1 VTPSDRAARAVA
13 LFRVAPFDLGG
24 LWLRGRAG
32 PVRDRVL
39 AALAPLK
46 PAKLHPSMP
55 EDAVMGGTDL
65 AATLAA
71 GRLVRMAGL
80 LERCPVLV
88 LTMAE
93 NCPAGLAARIAQA
106 LDAGGRAVVALDEAA
121 EDGEGLPR
129 TLADRLALFVDLDGM
144 LPSEFRLPPLADAA
158 VEAAAARYPSV
169 TVPDGALVAL
179 VRAAAE
185 MGISSLRAPIMAL
198 AAARAAAALRQAD
211 VVVQEDLEIAAE
223 LVFAHRGLPPVE
235 TADDSAPEPPPPPED
250 NPDKG
255 QSDDS
260 DQTPQDFPAEMLV
273 EAARAVL
280 PPDLLERLAMGRTR
294 KSGASGSGAARK
306 GNRRGRPL
314 PARGG
319 PASPDAR
326 IDLVATLRTAAPWQA
341 ARARMY
347 PRLIEQ
353 GRRLILLPADLRA
366 RRYEDKSDRV
376 LIFAVD
382 ASGSAAMA
390 RLGEAKGAVEL
401 LLARAYAERDHVAL
415 VAFRGPSAELVLP
428 PTRSLVQTKKR
439 LAGVPGGG
447 GTPLASGLQVAML
460 AARQAQARGMAPTLA
475 ILTDGRANIALD
487 GTANRAQAAEDA
499 GRMAALIAGAG
510 LAAVVIDTGFRP
522 TPALQDLARRMG
534 ARWLALPR
542 ADSSLMADALS
553 ASMEGARR

>member
-1 VTPSDRAARAVA
+1 MTPSDRVAQAVA
-13 LFRVAPFDLGG
+13 LFRVAPFALGG

-39 AALAPLK
+39 AALAPLN

-65 AATLAA
+65 AATLAS
-71 GRLVRMAGL
+71 GRLVRQAGL
-80 LERCPVLV
+80 LDRAPVLV
-88 LTMAE
+88 LTQAE
-93 NCPAGLAARIAQA
+93 SCPAGLAARMAQA

-121 EDGEGLPR
+121 AEGEGLPR
-129 TLADRLALFVDLDGM
+129 ALADRLALFVDLDGM
-144 LPSEFRLPPLADAA
+144 LPSDFRLPPLTEAA
-158 VEAAAARYPSV
+158 VSAAAARFARV
-169 TVPDGALVAL
+169 QVPDAALVAL
-179 VRAAAE
+179 VQAAADL
-185 MGISSLRAPIMAL
+185 GIASLRAPVLAL
-198 AAARAAAALRQAD
+198 AAAQAAAALRMAD
-211 VVVQEDLEIAAE
+211 VVARQDLELAAE
-223 LVFAHRGLPPVE
+223 LVFAHRALPPMDM
-235 TADDSAPEPPPPPED
+235 TDDDTPQDPPPPP
-250 NPDKG
+250 PD
-255 QSDDS
+255 QTPDS
-260 DQTPQDFPAEMLV
+260 AEAPDQTPQDFPADLLV

-280 PPDLLERLAMGRTR
+280 PPDLLERLAQGRTR
-294 KSGASGSGAARK
+294 KAGSSGAGALRK

-319 PASPDAR
+319 QASTDAR

-347 PRLIEQ
+347 PRLVEQ
-353 GRRLILLPADLRA
+353 GRRLILLPADLRD
-366 RRYEDKSDRV
+366 RRTEDRSDRL

-401 LLARAYAERDHVAL
+401 LLARAYAARDHVAL
-415 VAFRGPSAELVLP
+415 VAFRGTTADLVLP
-428 PTRSLVQTKKR
+428 ATRSLVQTKKR

-447 GTPLASGLQVAML
+447 GTPLAAGLQVAL
-460 AARQAQARGMAPTLA
+460 ATAQAARARGMAPTLA

-487 GTANRAQAAEDA
+487 GTANRAQAAQDA
-499 GRMAALIAGAG
+499 GKLAALIAASD
-510 LAAVVIDTGFRP
+510 LPAVVIDTGFRP

-542 ADSSLMADALS
+542 SDSGTMAAALS
-553 ASMEGARR
+553 ASMEAPGR

>member
-1 VTPSDRAARAVA
+1 
-13 LFRVAPFDLGG
+13 
-24 LWLRGRAG
+24 
-32 PVRDRVL
+32 
-39 AALAPLK
+39 
-46 PAKLHPSMP
+46 
-55 EDAVMGGTDL
+55 
-65 AATLAA
+65 
-71 GRLVRMAGL
+71 
-80 LERCPVLV
+80 
-88 LTMAE
+88 
-93 NCPAGLAARIAQA
+93 
-106 LDAGGRAVVALDEAA
+106 
-121 EDGEGLPR
+121 
-129 TLADRLALFVDLDGM
+129 
-144 LPSEFRLPPLADAA
+144 
-158 VEAAAARYPSV
+158 
-169 TVPDGALVAL
+169 VAL
-179 VRAAAE
+179 VRAAVE
-185 MGISSLRAPIMAL
+185 LGISSLRAPVMAL

-211 VVVQEDLEIAAE
+211 VVAQEDLELAAE

-235 TADDSAPEPPPPPED
+235 AADDRAPEPPPPPQD
-250 NPDKG
+250 NPDTG
-255 QSDDS
+255 QSEDP
-260 DQTPQDFPAEMLV
+260 DQTPQDFPAELLV

-294 KSGASGSGAARK
+294 KAGASGSGAARK

-319 PASPDAR
+319 PANPDAR

-353 GRRLILLPADLRA
+353 GRRLILLPSDLRA

-401 LLARAYAERDHVAL
+401 LLARAYAARDHVAL

-460 AARQAQARGMAPTLA
+460 AARAAQARGMAPTLA

-487 GTANRAQAAEDA
+487 GTANRVQAAEDA
-499 GRMAALIAGAG
+499 GRLAALIADAG
-510 LAAVVIDTGFRP
+510 LPAVVIDTGFRP

-542 ADSSLMADALS
+542 ADSGVMAAALS
-553 ASMEGARR
+553 ASMEGAGR

>member
-1 VTPSDRAARAVA
+1 MTPSDRAARAVA

-39 AALAPLK
+39 AALAPMK
-46 PAKLHPSMP
+46 PAKLHPAMP

-121 EDGEGLPR
+121 EEGEGLPR

-144 LPSEFRLPPLADAA
+144 LPSEFRLPPLADSA
-158 VEAAAARYPSV
+158 VAAAALRYPSV

-179 VRAAAE
+179 VKAAAE
-185 MGISSLRAPIMAL
+185 MGISSLRAPVMAL

-211 VVVQEDLEIAAE
+211 VVAQEDLEIAAE

-235 TADDSAPEPPPPPED
+235 ANDSAPEPPPPPED
-250 NPDKG
+250 TPDTG
-255 QSDDS
+255 QSEDP

-294 KSGASGSGAARK
+294 KAGASGSGAARK

-353 GRRLILLPADLRA
+353 GRRLILLPSDLRA

-460 AARQAQARGMAPTLA
+460 AAKAALARGMAPTLA

-487 GTANRAQAAEDA
+487 GTAGRAQAAEDA
-499 GRMAALIAGAG
+499 GRLAALIADAG

-542 ADSSLMADALS
+542 ADSGVMAAALS
-553 ASMEGARR
+553 ASMERAGR